1 MPRSPRHRRT
11 APARRVA
18 SLVVALSLC
27 LTLAPAAPA
36 GAAGGG
42 NRALQQ
48 PLVEAGIDVSRWQGT
63 IDWPRVAASGI
74 TFAFIKAT
82 DGIDGST
89 WVDPEYA
96 TNMAGARAAGI
107 VVGSYHFAR
116 PDLTTPDDALVEARW
131 FANNLDLRPG
141 DLPPVLDI
149 EVKDGL
155 DTGQMTLWALEFLEE
170 LRRIT
175 GVSGLV
181 YTSPSWW
188 EREFADSTAIAQAG
202 FGLWLAHWTRQDPR
216 VPAGNWNGEG
226 WTIWQYTSTGSVPGI
241 TGNVDRNWSSVPIAD
256 IVVRGLSVTTT
267 GAEGTVTSDPPGITC
282 GDHCEA
288 LYDPGTV
295 VTLTSDAPVGSYL
308 RAYAGDCSGRTA
320 CAVTLDRDRDVEA
333 DFGVDTTPATYVVE
347 APVAVGEPVQARF
360 SENVFNV
367 RLDDVLLT
375 RPNGATV
382 AVSISCHAGRGGE
395 VPCDLGPV
403 RRIEVRGVEPLAQA
417 ASFSLSVGAGPGAI
431 HDRAR
436 NPVAPVA
443 VSFVSP
449 TEVEDGS
456 SALTYAWRTA
466 KSQAASDGTYLVERQ
481 AGAELAFR
489 FTGPVVRWVTVTGP
503 QFGRAE
509 VLIDGV
515 SRGEVDLSGDV
526 QTFGVQ
532 RTFRGLGPGEHEI
545 VIRVLG
551 ERGAA
556 SIAAHV
562 AVDGFRVGRVAH
574 PTPQVRMTWGTSV
587 DADASAGTAAV
598 SGIAGSRV
606 TFTFTGP
613 RFTWHTFVGP
623 AEGQA
628 KVSVDGVLVRTV
640 SNLARALGRKAWVFD
655 GFSPGEHVVT
665 IVVVGKGEPGATGTR
680 VVIDGFSVG

>member
-11 APARRVA
+11 AALVA
-18 SLVVALSLC
+18 TLALC
-27 LTLAPAAPA
+27 VGLAPAAPA
-36 GAAGGG
+36 GAAGG

-48 PLVEAGIDVSRWQGT
+48 PTVDAGIDVSRWQGT

-89 WVDPEYA
+89 WVDPVYA
-96 TNMAGARAAGI
+96 TNVAGARAAGI

-131 FANNLDLRPG
+131 FANNLDLQPG

-188 EREFADSTAIAQAG
+188 EREFADSPAIAQAG

-241 TGNVDRNWSSVPIAD
+241 TGNVDRNWSSVPIGD
-256 IVVRGLSVTTT
+256 IVVRGLTVAPS
-267 GAEGTVTSDPPGITC
+267 GAEGTVTSVPAGIDC
-282 GDHCEA
+282 GDHCDA
-288 LYDPGTV
+288 LFDPGTV
-295 VTLTSDAPVGSYL
+295 VTLSTDAPVGSYL
-308 RAYAGDCSGRTA
+308 RGFSGDCSGRTG
-320 CAVTLDRDRDVEA
+320 CTVTLDRDRVVGA
-333 DFGVDTTPATYVVE
+333 DFGVDTTPATYTVE
-347 APVAVGEPVQARF
+347 APTAVDAPIQVRF
-360 SENVFNV
+360 SENVSEV
-367 RLDDVLLT
+367 GLGDVQLT
-375 RPNGATV
+375 RPNGAS
-382 AVSISCHAGRGGE
+382 APVSISCHAGKGTE
-395 VPCDLGPV
+395 VACDLGPV

-417 ASFSLSVGAGPGAI
+417 AAFTLTVGGGLGAI

-443 VSFVSP
+443 VTFVSP
-449 TEVEDGS
+449 TAIEDGS
-456 SALTYAWRTA
+456 DALTYAWRTA
-466 KSQAASDGTYLVERQ
+466 RAQGASDGTYLVERQ
-481 AGAELAFR
+481 PGATLTFR

-509 VLIDGV
+509 VLIDGA

-532 RTFRGLGPGEHEI
+532 RTFRGLGAGQHEI
-545 VIRVLG
+545 VIRVTG

-556 SIAAHV
+556 SDAAHV
-562 AVDGFRVGRVAH
+562 AVDGFRVGKVSH
-574 PTPQVRMTWGTSV
+574 PSPEVVMTWGPLV
-587 DADASAGTAAV
+587 DHAASAGTSAV

-606 TFTFTGP
+606 TFSFSGS
-613 RFTWHTFVGP
+613 RFVWHTFVGP

-628 KVSVDGVLVRTV
+628 KVFVDGVLVRTV

-655 GFSPGEHVVT
+655 GLSPGDHVVS
-665 IVVVGKGEPGATGTR
+665 IVVVGKGEPGSTGTR
-680 VVIDGFSVG
+680 VVIDGFSFA

>member
-18 SLVVALSLC
+18 ALLTSLTMCVG
-27 LTLAPAAPA
+27 LAPAAPA

-42 NRALQQ
+42 NRPLQQ

-89 WVDPEYA
+89 WVDPVYA
-96 TNMAGARAAGI
+96 TNVAGARAAGI

-116 PDLTTPDDALVEARW
+116 PDLATPDDALVEARW
-131 FANNLDLRPG
+131 FANNLDLQPG

-181 YTSPSWW
+181 YTSPAWW

-241 TGNVDRNWSSVPIAD
+241 TGNVDRNWSSVPIRD
-256 IVVRGLSVTTT
+256 IVVRGLSVTTA
-267 GAEGTVTSDPPGITC
+267 GAEGTVTSDPAGIDC
-282 GDHCEA
+282 GDHCDA
-288 LYDPGTV
+288 LYDPGTA
-295 VTLTSDAPVGSYL
+295 VTLSTSAPVGSYL
-308 RAYAGDCSGRTA
+308 RGFTGDCTGRA
-320 CAVTLDRDRDVEA
+320 GCVVTLDRDRAVA
-333 DFGVDTTPATYVVE
+333 VDFGVDTTPATYE
-347 APVAVGEPVQARF
+347 VQAPSSVADPIQVRF
-360 SENVFNV
+360 SENVSGV

-375 RPNGATV
+375 RPNGASV
-382 AVSISCHAGRGGE
+382 PVSISCHAGRGGE

-417 ASFSLSVGAGPGAI
+417 ASFSLTIGGGPGAI

-443 VSFVSP
+443 VPFVSP
-449 TEVEDGS
+449 TEVEEGS
-456 SALTYAWRTA
+456 GALTYAWRSA
-466 KSQAASDGTYLVERQ
+466 RAQGASDGTYLVERQ
-481 AGAELAFR
+481 AGATLAFR
-489 FTGPVVRWVTVTGP
+489 FTGPVVRWITVTGP

-509 VLIDGV
+509 VLIDGIL
-515 SRGEVDLSGDV
+515 RGEVDLSGDE

-532 RTFRGLGPGEHEI
+532 RVYRGLGPGEHEI
-545 VIRVLG
+545 VIRVTG
-551 ERGAA
+551 ERGADSDA
-556 SIAAHV
+556 SHV

-574 PTPQVRMTWGTSV
+574 PTPEVRMTWGTL
-587 DADASAGTAAV
+587 ADASASSGAAAV

-606 TFTFTGP
+606 TFDFSGS
-613 RFTWHTFVGP
+613 RFVWHTFVGP
-623 AEGQA
+623 SEGQA
-628 KVSVDGVLVRTV
+628 KVFVDGVLVRTV

-655 GFSPGEHVVT
+655 GLAPGQHTVS
-665 IVVVGKGEPGATGTR
+665 IVVVGKGEAGSTGTR
-680 VVIDGFSVG
+680 IAIDGFSFA